1 MTIQHIW
8 RDVYRTGYMLDNL
21 RLFFGSLSLL
31 IGVVLLYQG
40 SSSSLVS
47 QTPTL
52 VGGAVL
58 ISLGFITVWFAAKNW
73 LEMRKYF
80 KNDRG

>member
-1 MTIQHIW
+1 
-8 RDVYRTGYMLDNL
+8 MLDHL
-21 RLFFGSLSLL
+21 RLSFGFLSLL
-31 IGVVLLYQG
+31 IDVVLLYEG
-40 SSSSLVS
+40 GSSSLVS

-58 ISLGFITVWFAAKNW
+58 ISLGFISAWFAAKNW